1 MIGKGI
7 KKLFKSN
14 ADLQEVYRWIE
25 NVRKDK
31 TKPYF
36 TEEMD
41 RVNATIMLSSTYK
54 RLLNK
59 MLSSKKFGAK
69 PSLRRLYWKNKIVSL
84 LIDALVIFG
93 PVALIA
99 LLSHSIYL
107 TVKANILSI
116 VLYFQ
121 CTKEAKK
128 HTSLWDELEAYK
140 DQIDFYLSEDFVSL
154 EETFERQMKRY
165 IPEEK
170 YKDFETVK
178 VESLDPKA
186 LAIEALMKSSSI
198 KDDVIIDTAKKYLLY
213 IRDHS
218 SVNYT
223 KEALQLKSLLNRY
236 MEALREK
243 KLSGQEFATDSYI
256 VELNEIERNIYAP
269 RKIYHR
275 NV

>member
-1 MIGKGI
+1 MLGKRI
-7 KKLFKSN
+7 KKIFKSN

-59 MLSSKKFGAK
+59 MLSSKKFGAN
-69 PSLRRLYWKNKIVSL
+69 SAMRRLYWKNKIVSF
-84 LIDALVIFG
+84 LIDALVIIG

-99 LLSHSIYL
+99 PLTHSIYI
-107 TVKANILSI
+107 TVKASILSI
-116 VLYFQ
+116 VSYFL

-128 HTSLWDELEAYK
+128 CTSLWDELEAYK

-154 EETFERQMKRY
+154 EETFEGQMKQY

-170 YKDFETVK
+170 YKNFETVK

-186 LAIEALMKSSSI
+186 IAIETLVKTESI
-198 KDDVIIDTAKKYLLY
+198 KDDVIIATAKKHLLY

-236 MEALREK
+236 MEALRAK

-256 VELNEIERNIYAP
+256 VELNDIEQNIYAP
-269 RKIYHR
+269 RKIYR
-275 NV
+275 KV